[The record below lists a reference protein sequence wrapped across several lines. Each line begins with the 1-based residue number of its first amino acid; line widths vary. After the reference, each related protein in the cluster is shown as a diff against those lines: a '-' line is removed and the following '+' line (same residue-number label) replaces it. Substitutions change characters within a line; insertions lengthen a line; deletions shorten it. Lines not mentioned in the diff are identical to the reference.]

1 MTSNGG
7 LSNEDIAMSEIP
19 SDHSLDSPIQGSFS
33 VSYRP
38 TPYKEKKSMFDDV
51 IQTEDGTLW
60 SKLSAAEKTRFAI
73 REWVFNFIPC
83 KPFKTLTDAY
93 STKESF
99 GSTLKMDLIAGTTV
113 GIMVIPQSMAYAMI
127 AGLPG
132 EYGLY
137 SAFVPLLVYAVTGSS
152 RQLALGPVA
161 IVSLLTKASLS
172 HIDPESSGYLQTY
185 IAAAITLGFISGVTQ
200 VALGC
205 FRLGFLVNLMSHCVI
220 SGFTSAAAVLIGM
233 SQMKHVLG
241 FDIEHTETIQ
251 LTIDGIVKG
260 FDKGLFK
267 PETFVASIL
276 LIGTLT
282 GMKKLSRKYKK
293 LKILRALAPLVV
305 TLVSILVVY
314 TTKVH
319 NSMMI
324 AVVGKVPEGLPP
336 ISTSDIDFGN
346 FGTLFPK
353 AIVIALIGFVESI
366 AIAEAIASKNG
377 YELDVNQELFG
388 LGLANMAGSCFSS
401 YAVTGSFS
409 RSAVTNDSGG
419 KSTLATV
426 ITAIWVL
433 LALMLLSGP
442 IYYLPKCALAAIVI
456 TSVANLFDVEE
467 AKFLYKTHTRD
478 LLLWFAACFGE

>member
-1 MTSNGG
+1 MATGA
-7 LSNEDIAMSEIP
+7 L
-19 SDHSLDSPIQGSFS
+19 HSHFP
-33 VSYRP
+33 
-38 TPYKEKKSMFDDV
+38 K
-51 IQTEDGTLW
+51 
-60 SKLSAAEKTRFAI
+60 
-73 REWVFNFIPC
+73 IPC

-260 FDKGLFK
+260 FDKGF
-267 PETFVASIL
+267 
-276 LIGTLT
+276 
-282 GMKKLSRKYKK
+282 
-293 LKILRALAPLVV
+293 
-305 TLVSILVVY
+305 
-314 TTKVH
+314 
-319 NSMMI
+319 
-324 AVVGKVPEGLPP
+324 
-336 ISTSDIDFGN
+336 
-346 FGTLFPK
+346 
-353 AIVIALIGFVESI
+353 
-366 AIAEAIASKNG
+366 SK
-377 YELDVNQELFG
+377 
-388 LGLANMAGSCFSS
+388 
-401 YAVTGSFS
+401 
-409 RSAVTNDSGG
+409 
-419 KSTLATV
+419 
-426 ITAIWVL
+426 
-433 LALMLLSGP
+433 
-442 IYYLPKCALAAIVI
+442 
-456 TSVANLFDVEE
+456 
-467 AKFLYKTHTRD
+467 
-478 LLLWFAACFGE
+478 WF

>member
-1 MTSNGG
+1 
-7 LSNEDIAMSEIP
+7 
-19 SDHSLDSPIQGSFS
+19 
-33 VSYRP
+33 
-38 TPYKEKKSMFDDV
+38 
-51 IQTEDGTLW
+51 
-60 SKLSAAEKTRFAI
+60 
-73 REWVFNFIPC
+73 
-83 KPFKTLTDAY
+83 
-93 STKESF
+93 
-99 GSTLKMDLIAGTTV
+99 
-113 GIMVIPQSMAYAMI
+113 
-127 AGLPG
+127 
-132 EYGLY
+132 
-137 SAFVPLLVYAVTGSS
+137 
-152 RQLALGPVA
+152 
-161 IVSLLTKASLS
+161 
-172 HIDPESSGYLQTY
+172 
-185 IAAAITLGFISGVTQ
+185 
-200 VALGC
+200 
-205 FRLGFLVNLMSHCVI
+205 
-220 SGFTSAAAVLIGM
+220 
-233 SQMKHVLG
+233 MK
-241 FDIEHTETIQ
+241 
-251 LTIDGIVKG
+251 
-260 FDKGLFK
+260 
-267 PETFVASIL
+267 
-276 LIGTLT
+276 
-282 GMKKLSRKYKK
+282 
-293 LKILRALAPLVV
+293 
-305 TLVSILVVY
+305 
-314 TTKVH
+314 
-319 NSMMI
+319 I